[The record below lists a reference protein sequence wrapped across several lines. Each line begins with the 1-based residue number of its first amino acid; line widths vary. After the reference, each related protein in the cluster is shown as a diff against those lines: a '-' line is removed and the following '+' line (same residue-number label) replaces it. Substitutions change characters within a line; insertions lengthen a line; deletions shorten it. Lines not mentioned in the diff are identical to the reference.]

1 MGVRAGQGFGSRRP
15 KRGLCP
21 QCGKRGMTQWRATP
35 YGMLRW
41 CQYCQHSEG
50 QGVFLS
56 AGHSIQRRSIP
67 EPDTVVAV
75 EAVNREATQYL
86 ENVMARTQR
95 LLRVSY
101 SIEDAAEALKAAVPA
116 MRSGFNVNTHA
127 GDLAVC
133 AEDAQALAD
142 LLAERLSIRVAAQQG
157 ERERRRPA

>member
-1 MGVRAGQGFGSRRP
+1 MGVRAGQGFGSRKP

-21 QCGKRGMTQWRATP
+21 LCSKRGMTQWRATA

-50 QGVFLS
+50 QGVFRS
-56 AGHSIQRRSIP
+56 TECATQRRSIP
-67 EPDTVVAV
+67 APETGVATG
-75 EAVNREATQYL
+75 AVGREATQRQ
-86 ENVMARTQR
+86 ENVMAATQR
-95 LLRVSY
+95 LLWVSY
-101 SIEDAAEALKAAVPA
+101 SIQDAAEALNAAVPA

-133 AEDAQALAD
+133 VDDARALAD
-142 LLAERLSIRVAAQQG
+142 LLAERLSIRVAAQQR